1 MKTFE
6 IVVPI
11 LSKSYDD
18 MIMKVNAETEDEAL
32 ELAMQGEYYDV
43 DYKHIDTED
52 YQTCWGQAEI
62 AQVKGIQNEEI

>member
-18 MIMKVNAETEDEAL
+18 MIMKVSAETEDQAL
-32 ELAMQGEYYDV
+32 ELAMLVEYYDV
-43 DYKHIDTED
+43 DFKHIDTED

-62 AQVKGIQNEEI
+62 AEVKNENI